1 MRQQSERASCTAA
14 GDTRPAV
21 LPCVPRGARSHP
33 ASWLRALCLS
43 LLIFLAVPAGA
54 QQDTWRINL
63 KNADI
68 QEFISQ
74 IATITGR
81 TFVVD
86 PRVRGRVTVIS
97 NASLDENGIY
107 ELFLSVLRVHGFSAI
122 ESGDVV
128 RIQQQTLAK
137 QSGSP
142 LDAEPRISG
151 EQIVTR
157 VIAVQYVD
165 ASEVV
170 QTLRPMVPQYGH
182 LAAIS
187 RPNAIIISDHA
198 ENIVRLMA
206 IIERIDVADDEQVV
220 MVPLKEAWVGNI
232 VELLE
237 RLAPDQ
243 IGSNAQGPQRIQ
255 VIANERTNSVV
266 LRGKSRPIE
275 DVRRLIAQLDQPA
288 TAGDSTNVIQ
298 LSHANA
304 PDLAEILTGLV
315 ATLGNGDPGTR
326 PVTIQ
331 ADQSLNAIIARADP
345 NTMAEIRDIVAQL
358 DVRRTQVLIEAAIV
372 EISLDD
378 TFNFGVDMAAVD
390 ASGRAIPLFSTALQ
404 GALNTVLGG
413 LIEGGPI
420 GAVRSVENPTIGV
433 ARIEADGLSFG
444 AVLQALATSSKAN
457 LLSTPSILTLD
468 NQEARIVVGQGV
480 PFRTGT
486 FTTGPDGAS
495 NPFTTIQRQDVGL
508 TLTVTPYVH
517 DEGRSV
523 RLQVAQEVE
532 NVVQAALAAIGESGF
547 SDVVTN
553 KRTIQTTVLANDGQ
567 TIVLGGLIQDDTTE
581 SQRKVPLLGDVPL
594 LGKLFQSN
602 RQERTKRNLVVFLRP
617 TVIRT
622 HEEATS
628 ETERK
633 YSGIWETEISS
644 RRPQDRDEERP
655 PIEIIYEGRRQ

>member
-1 MRQQSERASCTAA
+1 MGQSDFARCTTAA
-14 GDTRPAV
+14 GSQATARAPTPAGPFRAWVLAV
-21 LPCVPRGARSHP
+21 LLMVGTG
-33 ASWLRALCLS
+33 
-43 LLIFLAVPAGA
+43 VDA

-97 NASLDENGIY
+97 NASLDEHGIY
-107 ELFLSVLRVHGFSAI
+107 ELFLSVLRVHGFAAI

-142 LDAEPRISG
+142 LDTARQISG

-165 ASEVV
+165 ANELV
-170 QTLRPMVPQYGH
+170 QTLRPMVPQYAH
-182 LAAIS
+182 LAAIT

-198 ENIVRLMA
+198 ENIVRLMG
-206 IIERIDVADDEQVV
+206 IVERIDVADDEQVV
-220 MVPLKEAWVGNI
+220 MIPLRDAWVGNV

-243 IGSNAQGPQRIQ
+243 LGRNAQGPQRIQ
-255 VIANERTNSVV
+255 VIANERTNSIV
-266 LRGKSRPIE
+266 LRGKRRPIE

-288 TAGDSTNVIQ
+288 TATDSTYVIQ
-298 LSHANA
+298 LSHASA
-304 PDLAEILTGLV
+304 PDLAEILSALV
-315 ATLGNGDPGTR
+315 PTLGDANGGR
-326 PVTIQ
+326 PVSIQ
-331 ADQSLNAIIARADP
+331 ADRSLNAIIARADP
-345 NTMAEIRDIVAQL
+345 NTMAEIRDIVTQL
-358 DVRRTQVLIEAAIV
+358 DIRRTQVLIEAAIV
-372 EISLDD
+372 EISIDD
-378 TFNFGVDMAAVD
+378 AMSFGVDFAAVD
-390 ASGRAIPLFSTALQ
+390 ASGRSVPLVSTALQ
-404 GALNTVLGG
+404 GALNSILGG
-413 LIEGGPI
+413 MIQGGPI
-420 GAVRSVENPTIGV
+420 GAVRAIDNPSIGV
-433 ARIEADGLSFG
+433 ARIDPDRLSFG

-486 FTTGPDGAS
+486 FTTGPEGAT

-508 TLTVTPYVH
+508 TLTVTPHVH

-523 RLQVAQEVE
+523 RLQVSQEVE
-532 NVVQAALAAIGESGF
+532 NVVQAALDAIGERGF

-567 TIVLGGLIQDDTTE
+567 TIVLGGLIQDDISE
-581 SQRKVPLLGDVPL
+581 SQRKVPLLGDMPL
-594 LGKLFQSN
+594 VGKLFQSN
-602 RQERTKRNLVVFLRP
+602 RQERTKRNLIVFLRP

-622 HEEATS
+622 FDEAQAA
-628 ETERK
+628 TERK
-633 YSGIWETEISS
+633 YSGIWETEIRS
-644 RRPQDRDEERP
+644 RRPGERAEEPP
-655 PIEIIYEGRRQ
+655 PIETIYDGRRR